1 MFRSSSFI
9 WYLKLIILCSDL
21 QVVYLISETYYSMFR
36 SPGFILYLK
45 LIILC
50 SDLQVVYLISE
61 NYYPMFRSPGCVS
74 YIWNLFISSKI
85 YRLKTINRVIL
96 FLQLNKQKIY
106 YALGEGGGAGPW
118 APQNS
123 LQTSVFADEYLIWPG
138 ATSKVR
144 ISKKHWTTIKIWNIF
159 LKFFTHYFY
168 NI

>member
-1 MFRSSSFI
+1 MFRSPGFI
-9 WYLKLIILCSDL
+9 WYLKLIILCLDL
-21 QVVYLISETYYSMFR
+21 QVVSYIWNLLSYVQISR
-36 SPGFILYLK
+36 LCILYLK

-168 NI
+168 NM